1 MLFGRSG
8 GISWLV
14 VGLGNPGTQYESTR
28 HNMGFLAVDKLAQ
41 EENFRFSKLRFKA
54 WTATWGGRRAEGA
67 RHEAADV
74 YEPIGRVRGRGGAV
88 L

>member
-54 WTATWGGRRAEGA
+54 CDVGGRRAEGA

>member
-41 EENFRFSKLRFKA
+41 RGELQVQQA
-54 WTATWGGRRAEGA
+54 PLQGLDGDVGGRRAEGA